1 MMVVALL
8 ICLQE
13 EEFYFIGGLVE
24 VEFDFIVEQVVVSF
38 LVLHSFEEEVF
49 FWIPVKYAFVQVALF
64 VNLLNFDVLEVEEG
78 LFYLLSDL
86 ELPFYQISTM
96 MYDFK
101 YDIIGFLVDMTEVLF
116 GLEAWILVEEVLFLV
131 NFS

>member
-1 MMVVALL
+1 MVVIEFLVLFQQVVDILLRDVIIFVGMMMVVALL

-49 FWIPVKYAFVQVALF
+49 F
-64 VNLLNFDVLEVEEG
+64 
-78 LFYLLSDL
+78 
-86 ELPFYQISTM
+86 
-96 MYDFK
+96 
-101 YDIIGFLVDMTEVLF
+101 
-116 GLEAWILVEEVLFLV
+116 
-131 NFS
+131 